1 MASCSLE
8 ESIRRNLWLI
18 LHNQVQGIAKP
29 EGVAADPEFG
39 ADLPHHE
46 FRQGHTS
53 EVTRT
58 IRVAIRKLEPR
69 LDPKGIKIDYA
80 KTVGRYLPF
89 NKVRIQGTV
98 LATGKPLDMEFEI
111 EE

>member
-29 EGVAADPEFG
+29 SGVAADPEF
-39 ADLPHHE
+39 
-46 FRQGHTS
+46 

-58 IRVAIRKLEPR
+58 IRVAIRRLEPR
-69 LDPKGIKIDYA
+69 LDSKGIKIEYA
-80 KTVGRYLPF
+80 KTIGRYLPF
-89 NKVRIQGTV
+89 NKVRIQATV